1 MSIFLRFTGL
11 GLVLIVALLIA
22 VFVGDQGPWYFAWL
36 IGTVM
41 IILISVAGAVL
52 FDAQSDLRD
61 STGEF

>member
-11 GLVLIVALLIA
+11 GLVLIVTLLIA

>member
-1 MSIFLRFTGL
+1 MFTFLRFTGL

>member
-1 MSIFLRFTGL
+1 MSILLRFTGL

>member
-11 GLVLIVALLIA
+11 GLVLIIALLIA

>member
-1 MSIFLRFTGL
+1 MSTFLRFTGL